1 MANNKIREFNDF
13 DDNED
18 DDDALLEDVDETVED
33 DFDDDN
39 FDDGDEDDED
49 DGGDVTVYENISMS
63 DDPVRMYLK
72 EIGQVPLL
80 NTNREMWLSTQIA
93 AEQHLEALRDELSS
107 LSVLLE
113 TSDGRIVTI
122 EQHMIESMTLDT
134 STKGSV
140 VIKKEDYRKLIED
153 ETVTAQTVTEDGV
166 KPKNI
171 KIKRGD
177 VDCVRV
183 MTLEDG
189 EVMGNVPSPDLLP
202 SRDDHPDMMTIRYA
216 YKRMIDNWKELSDAL
231 EKFETE
237 LPDFRKVV
245 DEVQSVTSNWD
256 TEDDSYIRQYLNQ
269 ENWGRNDQWT
279 EVAQV
284 FFEVI
289 HALYLFPM
297 ELQMQ
302 MRGHYREN
310 KVLPSLADFDAFL
323 EDMIDPIETARYQL
337 EQVDQQAALATED
350 LTRANLRL
358 VVSVA
363 KRYMGRGIS
372 FLDLIQEGNI
382 GLLRAVNKFDHT
394 KGYKFSTYATWWIRQ
409 AISRAIADQ
418 ARTIR
423 IPVHMVET
431 INRLMRVQRELLQKL
446 GAEPNAEQIAL
457 EMDFLTDEEREAIKL
472 LRREGAPLDPSLN
485 RKLRRAAQKVRKI
498 MRISQE
504 PMSLDMPIGQE
515 DSSQLGD
522 FIPDDNVPGPVDAAS
537 RQLLKE
543 QIRSALGVL
552 SERERQVL
560 EMRFGLIDGQD
571 HTLEEVGRHFGVT
584 RERIRQIEA
593 KALRKLRHPTRSR
606 QLRDY
611 LEM

>member
-1 MANNKIREFNDF
+1 MSNNKIREFNEF

-18 DDDALLEDVDETVED
+18 DALLDEVDETVDE
-33 DFDDDN
+33 DFDDGE
-39 FDDGDEDDED
+39 FDDDVDNDDD
-49 DGGDVTVYENISMS
+49 DDGDVTVYENIPMS

-107 LSVLLE
+107 INVILE
-113 TSDGRIVTI
+113 SDDGRIVTV
-122 EQHMIESMTLDT
+122 EQQIIDTMIVDT
-134 STKGSV
+134 KEDGQL
-140 VIKKEDYRKLIED
+140 VIAKEDYRKLIED
-153 ETVTAQTVTEDGV
+153 EVIKGKTIVDNGA

-171 KIKRGD
+171 KIKQAD
-177 VDCVRV
+177 VASVHV
-183 MTLEDG
+183 TTLED
-189 EVMGNVPSPDLLP
+189 VVVTGNIPSPDILQP
-202 SRDDHPDMMTIRYA
+202 KTENPDMMTIRYA
-216 YKRMIDNWKELSDAL
+216 YKKMTDNWQAL
-231 EKFETE
+231 EEAIADFDVEM
-237 LPDFRKVV
+237 PDFRKVI

-256 TEDDSYIRQYLNQ
+256 TEDASYIRKYLNQ
-269 ENWGRNDQWT
+269 ENWGRNDDWT
-279 EVAQV
+279 TVAKT

-297 ELQMQ
+297 EMQMQ
-302 MRGHYREN
+302 MRGHYREQ
-310 KVLPSLADFDAFL
+310 KVLPTLADFDVFI
-323 EDMIDPIETARYQL
+323 EEMIDPMETAEYQL
-337 EQVDQQAALATED
+337 DQVEQQAALATED

-457 EMDFLTDEEREAIKL
+457 EMDFLSDEEREAIKL
-472 LRREGAPLDPSLN
+472 LRREGAPLDPGLN